1 MQVSIILLSMFM
13 MAFYTPTQ
21 QELDFGKGKAGDN
34 WYIINDG
41 VMGGLS
47 EGEGVLEANSLRFY
61 GNVSLKN
68 NGGFSSLRAP
78 YQEMDLSGFETVE
91 MRVRG
96 KGQSFGFSMETS
108 KLWFQPNYKVTFRP
122 SPDEWEVM
130 KFSLTDFNMYRIGQ
144 QMDQKISQD
153 ALASIIRIGFITND
167 KKEGPFELE
176 IDYIKFE

>member
-1 MQVSIILLSMFM
+1 MHLGIILLSLLLMT
-13 MAFYTPTQ
+13 ASTKEQ
-21 QELDFGKGKAGDN
+21 QIDFGQGKDGSN

-47 EGEGVLEANSLRFY
+47 QGDGVLEVNSLRFF
-61 GNVSLKN
+61 GSVSLKN

-78 YQEMDLSGFETVE
+78 FQNMDLSRYETVE

-108 KLWFQPNYKVTFRP
+108 RAWYQPNYKVTFRP
-122 SPDEWEVM
+122 KAEEWEVLR
-130 KFSLTDFNMYRIGQ
+130 FPLREFGMYRIGQ
-144 QMDQKISQD
+144 RVGKNISEE
-153 ALASIIRIGFITND
+153 ALANIIRIGFITND

-176 IDYIKFE
+176 IDYIRFE

>member
-1 MQVSIILLSMFM
+1 MQTCFLFISLFLMTFPWQPKQI
-13 MAFYTPTQ
+13 
-21 QELDFGKGKAGDN
+21 DFGQGKDGSN

-47 EGEGVLEANSLRFY
+47 QGDGVLETNSLRFF
-61 GNVSLKN
+61 GSVSLKN

-78 YQEMDLSGFETVE
+78 FQNMDLSRYEMVE

-108 KLWFQPNYKVTFRP
+108 RAWYQPNYKVTFRP
-122 SPDEWEVM
+122 KADEWEVL
-130 KFSLTDFNMYRIGQ
+130 KFPLKEFGMYRIGQ
-144 QMDQKISQD
+144 PVGKTISEE
-153 ALASIIRIGFITND
+153 ALANIIRIGFITND

-176 IDYIKFE
+176 IDYIRFE

>member
-1 MQVSIILLSMFM
+1 MQTSILLFALLLATIFSEH
-13 MAFYTPTQ
+13 Q
-21 QELDFGKGKAGDN
+21 QFDFGKDKDGGN

-47 EGEGVLEANSLRFY
+47 QGDGVLEANSLRFF
-61 GNVSLKN
+61 GSVSLKN

-78 YQEMDLSGFETVE
+78 FQNMDLSKYETVE

-108 KLWFQPNYKVTFRP
+108 RAWYQPNYKVTFRP
-122 SPDEWEVM
+122 KAEEWKVL
-130 KFSLTDFNMYRIGQ
+130 KFPLKEFGMYRIGQ
-144 QMDQKISQD
+144 PVGKTISEE
-153 ALASIIRIGFITND
+153 ALANIIRIGFITND

-176 IDYIKFE
+176 IDYIRFE